1 MRVRGHYTVNRA
13 IKANG
18 RTVATYTYM
27 GDGLKRQELVNGTP
41 TTIVWDGT
49 NSWKGG
55 VKQWE

>member
-18 RTVATYTYM
+18 RTVATYTYS
-27 GDGLKRQELVNGTP
+27 GDGLKRQEFVNGVS

-49 NSWKGG
+49 NYLQGRS
-55 VKQWE
+55 